1 MSTAT
6 PAPRVVAVV
15 GPTGT
20 GKTELASA
28 LARALDGEIVNADSR
43 QVYRGLDIGSAKPSP
58 AERAALPH
66 HLFDVV
72 APDAVF
78 DCVRYRSLAVEALG
92 GVAHR
97 GRTAILVGG
106 TGLYLKALRYGL
118 FPGPPRDTALRARL
132 AAAEVA
138 SPGELHRRLAG
149 IDPAAAARLHPHDQV
164 RLIRA
169 LEVYELSGRRL
180 SEWQD
185 EHRFAGEAV
194 PMVSIGVEL
203 PRREL
208 YERLN
213 RRCAAMLAE
222 GLIEE
227 VQGLWSRGYGPELPA
242 LQSIGYREVGR
253 YLCGECTLDEARD
266 DMARATRKYAKRQ
279 LTWFRADPTIHWLTA
294 DATAPAKA
302 LELLG

>member
-1 MSTAT
+1 MQ
-6 PAPRVVAVV
+6 
-15 GPTGT
+15 
-20 GKTELASA
+20 
-28 LARALDGEIVNADSR
+28 
-43 QVYRGLDIGSAKPSP
+43 QV
-58 AERAALPH
+58 
-66 HLFDVV
+66 
-72 APDAVF
+72 
-78 DCVRYRSLAVEALG
+78 
-92 GVAHR
+92 
-97 GRTAILVGG
+97 
-106 TGLYLKALRYGL
+106 
-118 FPGPPRDTALRARL
+118 
-132 AAAEVA
+132 
-138 SPGELHRRLAG
+138 
-149 IDPAAAARLHPHDQV
+149 DPAAAARLHPHDQV

-279 LTWFRADPTIHWLTA
+279 LTWFRNQMKDWPWESPDTALNKILTA
-294 DATAPAKA
+294 FGSEVSPARP
-302 LELLG
+302 